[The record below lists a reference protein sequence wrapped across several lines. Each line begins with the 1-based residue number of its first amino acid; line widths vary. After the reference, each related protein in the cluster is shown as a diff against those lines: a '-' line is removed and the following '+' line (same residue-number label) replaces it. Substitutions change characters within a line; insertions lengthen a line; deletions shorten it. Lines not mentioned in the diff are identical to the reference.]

1 MRNHPTKAGRSIEFE
16 LLASLDLGAG
26 ICVRNNLF
34 FIAVAGWSG
43 TYAEHREGQASAC
56 PAITHVMSSG
66 WTSRRSSL
74 PAKVS
79 SPVAR
84 ASRLL
89 AT

>member
-34 FIAVAGWSG
+34 IAVAGWSG
-43 TYAEHREGQASAC
+43 THAEHREGQASAC

-66 WTSRRSSL
+66 WTARPPSL

-79 SPVAR
+79 SPVVR
-84 ASRLL
+84 ASRLR
-89 AT
+89 AN